1 MNRAEAVSTV
11 ADASVQEQE
20 HRRTPRERGSA
31 TIEFTGTFFIWL
43 IIVMVCLQ
51 AALAMFALS
60 QANSAARNAARAE
73 VVTVGAGQAAGKAA
87 LSAPLRS
94 GSSTS
99 CTSSAMV
106 SSTGS
111 VTCSATVAMPILAL
125 DWITE
130 WVSPV
135 TVTRDAEQPMTEVR

>member
-1 MNRAEAVSTV
+1 MDRVAAEPV
-11 ADASVQEQE
+11 DAHALGRTPE
-20 HRRTPRERGSA
+20 RRRMPRERGSA

-43 IIVMVCLQ
+43 TIVMVCLQ

-73 VVTVGAGQAAGKAA
+73 VVTVGAGQAAGNAA

-106 SSTGS
+106 SSSGS
-111 VTCSATVAMPILAL
+111 VTCSVTVAMPILAL

>member
-1 MNRAEAVSTV
+1 MNRTEAVLIDAEAPVRT
-11 ADASVQEQE
+11 QEN
-20 HRRTPRERGSA
+20 RRTPRERGSA

-43 IIVMVCLQ
+43 TIVMVCLQ

-111 VTCSATVAMPILAL
+111 VTCSVTVAMPILAL

-130 WVSPV
+130 RVSPV